1 MTAPAHEQVPFAT
14 PQEKHVTPGTARRAL
29 AAAITT
35 VLAATALAT
44 APAATA
50 VPGARAAGAAA
61 PAAKAQAVPKIPA
74 SARLVGAGASG
85 YFATNGQYNSEG
97 YLSYDY
103 RWYRPDGTSTLLVE
117 AWAESRAMINMLV
130 SDMVAVATHYDG
142 QVVRLHDMSAPA
154 GTAPVLFDLRTLG
167 PTHRAVGLHGST
179 LLVEVGVG
187 GEPKELHLVTKA
199 GNTLTDRKVTGVP
212 GNIRGV
218 TEADGL
224 PGSAFLSYEKT
235 GTSYGHATVTVDLA
249 SATASVTHPYTD
261 RDGTAFSATKIVR
274 RDASG
279 LVVTDRASGT
289 GTRIALTG
297 LDGPLALFG
306 DFVAY
311 TTRGTAPA
319 FSARSLTDGST
330 VKLLDK
336 ATGISA
342 APNGTLLVRGGTVE
356 QGEGIYR
363 IATGT
368 DGVPAATLIASTGEE
383 TALKLLGTSIGPV
396 VDLDPMNG
404 RVYLSW
410 DLSHDDFDADVE
422 ITHKA
427 TRQKFTYRTNHGSRS
442 IHFLWDGDFDR
453 RQGQAG
459 LTAPNGAYS
468 WKLTAKPHDN
478 IGPDLEASG
487 DFTLV
492 RSPKIHD
499 FNDNGTPD
507 LLVRDTSGN
516 LMTVDT
522 TYDTWRERVAEG
534 DGSNY
539 AGRGWQGYRQVESV
553 GDVAGTKAPDVIGID
568 SAGVLWFHPGTGL
581 DGESALAPRVKIGGG
596 WGVYNQLAGGS
607 DLTGDGRAD
616 LVAVDK
622 AGDLYLYKGTG
633 NPNAPFAPRKKTGFG
648 WNIYNK
654 ITAVGN
660 LAGGP
665 AGDLVARDKN
675 GVLWLYLGKGDGTFA
690 ARTKVGAG
698 WNQYTHIVGIGD
710 ATMDGRPDLYA
721 YGPHNTVY
729 IHQGSGNWRA
739 PFQER
744 TPTDVLSGM
753 NGTFVDKVF

>member
-1 MTAPAHEQVPFAT
+1 MTS
-14 PQEKHVTPGTARRAL
+14 GTARRAL

-44 APAATA
+44 APAAVA
-50 VPGARAAGAAA
+50 EPQARAAGAAAA

-74 SARLVGAGASG
+74 GTQVTGAGPSG
-85 YFATNGQYNSEG
+85 FLGKTEHYNSEG
-97 YLSYDY
+97 QYGYEY
-103 RWYRPDGTSTLLVE
+103 RWYRPDGTSTLLSE
-117 AWAESRAMINMLV
+117 AYSSGPSVGNALV
-130 SDMVAVATHYDG
+130 SDMVAVADSYDYR
-142 QVVRLHDMSAPA
+142 VVQLHDMSAPA
-154 GTAPVLFDLRTLG
+154 GTAPVRFDLRALG
-167 PTHRAVGLHGST
+167 GSYKMVGLYGSA
-179 LLVEVGVG
+179 LLVEVGFG
-187 GEPKELHLVTKA
+187 GNPKELHLVTKA
-199 GNTLTDRKVTGVP
+199 GDVLTDRKVTGVP
-212 GNIRGV
+212 GDIRGV

-235 GTSYGHATVTVDLA
+235 GTWGDYATVTVDLA
-249 SATASVTHPYTD
+249 SATASVTHPYAGQ
-261 RDGTAFSATKIVR
+261 DGTAFSATKTVR

-279 LVVTDRASGT
+279 LVVTDRASGAD
-289 GTRIALTG
+289 TRIALTG
-297 LDGPLALFG
+297 LDGPLGLLG

-336 ATGISA
+336 ATSLETG
-342 APNGTLLVRGGTVE
+342 PNGTLLVRGGTVE
-356 QGEGIYR
+356 RGEGVYR
-363 IATGT
+363 IATGA
-368 DGVPAATLIASTGEE
+368 DGVPAATLIASTGED
-383 TALKLLGTSIGPV
+383 TALKLVGTSIGPV

-404 RVYLSW
+404 RERLSW
-410 DLSHDDFDADVE
+410 TLSHDGFDYAVE

-427 TRQKFTYRTNHGSRS
+427 TERKFTYRFDNQGSRS
-442 IHFLWDGDFDR
+442 ISLLWRGDLDPF
-453 RQGQAG
+453 QGQVG
-459 LTAPNGAYS
+459 RPAPNGAYS
-468 WKLTAKPHDN
+468 WKLTAKPHDR
-478 IGPDLEASG
+478 IGPDLETGG

-492 RSPKIHD
+492 RSPKAHD

-507 LLVRDTSGN
+507 LFVRDTSGS
-516 LMTVDT
+516 LMKVDT
-522 TYDTWRERVAEG
+522 TYDVWRSRVVEAEG
-534 DGSNY
+534 SRYVGY
-539 AGRGWQGYRQVESV
+539 GWQGYRQVESV

-596 WGVYNQLAGGS
+596 WGIYNQLAGGS

-622 AGDLYLYKGTG
+622 AGDLYFYKGTG

-710 ATMDGRPDLYA
+710 ATMDGRPDVYA
-721 YGPHNTVY
+721 YGPDNTFYV
-729 IHQGSGNWRA
+729 HPGSGDWRA
-739 PFQER
+739 PFQVR
-744 TPTDVLSGM
+744 KPSDVLSGM